1 MKKIIGLFSF
11 IAGAGILFYERIL
24 SFYLKVKYLKGF
36 ESTGS
41 SVAIIGGADGP
52 TAIFVSSSIPSM
64 SVNIMKY
71 VLGGFFIFLGIFLW
85 SKQKKDSRI

>member
-1 MKKIIGLFSF
+1 MKKIFGLFSVF
-11 IAGAGILFYERIL
+11 LGTGILFYERIL
-24 SFYLKVKYLKGF
+24 SFVLKVKYMKGF
-36 ESTGS
+36 NPLAS

-64 SVNIMKY
+64 TFSIVKY